1 MGWYDRAIYAADRTT
16 NKHNDTYRY
25 VTPHKTNVVSH
36 SYNAGIDPAWAYGL
50 MRQESRFVTS
60 ARSHVGAGGLMQI
73 MPDTAKLIA
82 RQMGETYNPAAL
94 SEMNTNIRY
103 GTFYLSM
110 IQGQL
115 SNNPVLATAGY
126 NAGIGQDVGNLIT
139 NRLRLINI
147 QKPFHCLR
155 PEIMSSMS

>member
-1 MGWYDRAIYAADRTT
+1 L
-16 NKHNDTYRY
+16 
-25 VTPHKTNVVSH
+25 HKTARH

-94 SEMNTNIRY
+94 NEMRRSNKP
-103 GTFYLSM
+103 TFL
-110 IQGQL
+110 
-115 SNNPVLATAGY
+115 T
-126 NAGIGQDVGNLIT
+126 
-139 NRLRLINI
+139 
-147 QKPFHCLR
+147 H
-155 PEIMSSMS
+155 